1 MHKPTMEPASAG
13 VLVVAPEERRRRRYD
28 WVYGVRRN
36 RDVDK
41 LVESLKTVCGPAWPM
56 VLAVVDDYFDVDLR
70 LE

>member
-1 MHKPTMEPASAG
+1 MEPASAG
-13 VLVVAPEERRRRRYD
+13 VLAVAPDFSREEHRRRRYD

-41 LVESLKTVCGPAWPM
+41 LVESLKTMCGPAWPM
-56 VLAVVDDYFDVDLR
+56 VLAFVDDYFDVDLR